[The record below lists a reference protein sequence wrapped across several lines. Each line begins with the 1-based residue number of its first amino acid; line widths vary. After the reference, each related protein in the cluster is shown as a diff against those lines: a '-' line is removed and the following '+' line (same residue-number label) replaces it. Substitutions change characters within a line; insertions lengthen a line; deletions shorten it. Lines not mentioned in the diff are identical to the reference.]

1 MIEKANQHIAN
12 VSWSFDFCLVA
23 SAVVERQQT
32 IKGKVV
38 QVKPLEAETKSKFK
52 SSQNKASS
60 TEKEARTIS
69 VSGLPEDV
77 TEKGL
82 LIHFQKKKN
91 RGGDIEKTTLLPGGK
106 ALVVF
111 EDPEGK
117 HVLSYHIISF

>member
-1 MIEKANQHIAN
+1 MIEKANQRVAN

-23 SAVVERQQT
+23 TAVVEKQQT
-32 IKGKVV
+32 IKGEVV
-38 QVKPLEAETKSKFK
+38 QVKPLEAETKSKLE
-52 SSQNKASS
+52 SSQNRSNS

-69 VSGLPEDV
+69 VSGLPEEV

-91 RGGDIEKTTLLPGGK
+91 GGGDIEETTLLPGGK

-111 EDPEGK
+111 EDPEGL
-117 HVLSYHIISF
+117 HV